1 MKETDQSLLGSM
13 IWSMQ
18 RTQDTGLK
26 AQITEVMRLLLDSTT
41 MELNQ
46 VRDEFLNIFY
56 DKYMDSLLSPFLQV
70 CAPPIPKPQAPSF
83 RCEHRS
89 ALNPNPLPPLPP
101 P

>member
-1 MKETDQSLLGSM
+1 LKETDQSLLGRM

-70 CAPPIPKPQAPSF
+70 CAPLTA
-83 RCEHRS
+83 
-89 ALNPNPLPPLPP
+89 
-101 P
+101 

>member
-1 MKETDQSLLGSM
+1 
-13 IWSMQ
+13 MQ

-70 CAPPIPKPQAPSF
+70 CAPPIPKPQAPSQV
-83 RCEHRS
+83 
-89 ALNPNPLPPLPP
+89 
-101 P
+101 